1 MDFVLSSNSAPKA
14 PARRG
19 KKKTGSRFA
28 WLKVFGRR
36 PARTVLTAAFS
47 AVLVGIAV
55 NALFFQTSRHP
66 APLFGAPATPDV
78 KRLAAPAPMPA
89 PRPIRPEDAL
99 MVSVRAK
106 ASVSY
111 ADQRPVPAAAQHT
124 VDLCRKADVYTGI
137 RLRGARSGARIQLP
151 YYCMGVIDVTP
162 ETVIAVVAMQFTELR
177 LIITQESPV
186 ECVLESTGCILSPA
200 DRRRYGTAAV
210 VAGDLL
216 YHGHGGVHPIGP
228 AWPREA

>member
-89 PRPIRPEDAL
+89 PRPVEAL
-99 MVSVRAK
+99 QQAT
-106 ASVSY
+106 A
-111 ADQRPVPAAAQHT
+111 PAAAQPMNIAPAAKQAVHHEGVDAAPTKAKGDEIAALLNGKGAMVAPVDNEKARVQAAQRALNKLGYTLKAYGVMGISMKLALEKFERDRNLPATGNLSART
-124 VDLCRKADVYTGI
+124 VKELA
-137 RLRGARSGARIQLP
+137 SQSRISIP
-151 YYCMGVIDVTP
+151 
-162 ETVIAVVAMQFTELR
+162 
-177 LIITQESPV
+177 
-186 ECVLESTGCILSPA
+186 
-200 DRRRYGTAAV
+200 
-210 VAGDLL
+210 
-216 YHGHGGVHPIGP
+216 
-228 AWPREA
+228 